1 MLNPYE
7 KYGFPRYI
15 FIVFCQCVSPKDLPN
30 HYAVTSLRRKR
41 MFEKYFASI
50 KASLPVGERFGE
62 GFLVYFATFQI
73 PSTEAIS
80 KPCFLVTIA

>member
-1 MLNPYE
+1 
-7 KYGFPRYI
+7 
-15 FIVFCQCVSPKDLPN
+15 
-30 HYAVTSLRRKR
+30 

-50 KASLPVGERFGE
+50 KASLPVGDSGPPLGIGGKRFGE